1 MAAVSTIMRPTVA
14 CCWCWCGA
22 RLRLT
27 PGPPPSPGHGA
38 ACRSDCGWCP
48 PSAPARGKAP
58 KHQASWQ
65 ARRNSAA
72 EVHQGG
78 SCTPGS
84 SAQQYAQGLCMC
96 VQPQV
101 CPKPAW
107 EDRPEVTRPCDSRAS
122 SSSHHSSSKPA
133 AGAA

>member
-1 MAAVSTIMRPTVA
+1 MPDRRPTVA

-58 KHQASWQ
+58 KHEASWQ
-65 ARRNSAA
+65 AYCNSAA

-78 SCTPGS
+78 SSTPGS
-84 SAQQYAQGLCMC
+84 SAQQHAQGLCMC
-96 VQPQV
+96 VQPQGLFQLPTPQAAAAV
-101 CPKPAW
+101 EAQEPPG
-107 EDRPEVTRPCDSRAS
+107 EGSPCVL
-122 SSSHHSSSKPA
+122 
-133 AGAA
+133 AGA

>member
-1 MAAVSTIMRPTVA
+1 MTAQTGTVPAGRVAARQQGSRCDQARPSKVSACQWRPTVA

-78 SCTPGS
+78 SCIPGS
-84 SAQQYAQGLCMC
+84 SAQQHAQGLCMW

-101 CPKPAW
+101 CPRSA
-107 EDRPEVTRPCDSRAS
+107 
-122 SSSHHSSSKPA
+122 
-133 AGAA
+133 